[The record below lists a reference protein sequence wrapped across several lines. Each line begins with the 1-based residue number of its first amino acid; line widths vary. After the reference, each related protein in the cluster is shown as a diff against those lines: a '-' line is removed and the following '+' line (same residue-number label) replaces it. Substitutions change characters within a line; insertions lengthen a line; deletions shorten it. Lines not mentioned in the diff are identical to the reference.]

1 MTTPTNDPVTEDD
14 DLLLGRLR
22 LADPLSGRDPRL
34 DPASLEAVV
43 SELTRTPLDP
53 ASQELG
59 ITPEKR
65 GRRWLVPALAGAAAA
80 SVAALALS
88 GVLGGVL
95 GGDPAPTTPA
105 QPGLVLAVRA
115 SDPTMSMCMQLSPE
129 LLAPSQFAFDGVV
142 TSREGSTAVLTPSRW
157 YRGERPGTV
166 EVTVPPEVDTA
177 LVGAPRFE
185 QGKRYL
191 VAGGDG
197 FLAVCGA
204 SDAWSPELEAVYRAA
219 FAS

>member
-1 MTTPTNDPVTEDD
+1 MTTPSEDAAD
-14 DLLLGRLR
+14 VADAVLRDRLR

-53 ASQELG
+53 PSQELG
-59 ITPEKR
+59 ITPTPHR
-65 GRRWLVPALAGAAAA
+65 RRWLVPAIAGVAAA

-88 GVLGGVL
+88 GVF
-95 GGDPAPTTPA
+95 GGDQPPAAPTA
-105 QPGLVLAVRA
+105 QPGLVLAVEA
-115 SDPTMSMCMQLSPE
+115 TDPAMSMCMQLSPE
-129 LLAPSQFAFDGVV
+129 LLAPAQYAFDGVV
-142 TSREGSTAVLTPSRW
+142 TRIDGSTATLIPSRW

-185 QGKRYL
+185 EGGRYL

-197 FLAVCGA
+197 HLGLCGM
-204 SDAWSPELEAVYRAA
+204 SDAWSPELEATYRAA
-219 FAS
+219 FPG